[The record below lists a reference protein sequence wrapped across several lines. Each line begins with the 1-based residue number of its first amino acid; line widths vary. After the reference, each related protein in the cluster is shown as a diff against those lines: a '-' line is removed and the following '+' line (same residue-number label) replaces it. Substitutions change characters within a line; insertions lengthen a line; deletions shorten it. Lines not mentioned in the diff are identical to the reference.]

1 MYKNNITSFIV
12 LLGWLNMLIYVKLL
26 EKKKKKAT
34 LELLSTW
41 QIFAIVIIQSNSEE
55 KMVKYWKIQ
64 KNNRTNLVVI
74 KTIII

>member
-26 EKKKKKAT
+26 EKKKAT